1 MRHTVRKLVMSTFQ
15 RYKVCT
21 NQSSDGRVMVPGSR
35 GVRAVLSRFP
45 DEDSG
50 QTREATGESRV
61 ASYSWSC
68 SLSHAPGL
76 VNQLAVSWKES
87 AREGDCPG
95 GKTLQILRM
104 FSLFF
109 VCVRTHGC
117 PSSRRWFS
125 TFLVPL
131 ESLCYPL
138 L

>member
-1 MRHTVRKLVMSTFQ
+1 MRHTVRKLAMSTFQ

-35 GVRAVLSRFP
+35 GVGAVFSCFP
-45 DEDSG
+45 DEDSD
-50 QTREATGESRV
+50 QTGEATGEPRV
-61 ASYSWSC
+61 ASCSWSC

-76 VNQLAVSWKES
+76 ANKLAASWKES
-87 AREGDCPG
+87 ARESDCPG
-95 GKTLQILRM
+95 GKTLQILSV

-109 VCVRTHGC
+109 VFVRTHDC
-117 PSSRRWFS
+117 PNSQRWFS